1 MAKGDVYD
9 CRRFAWQL
17 RENADGSVFVR
28 YDTNP
33 INGSNKGRYN
43 TSSLVAAE
51 EVADTIR
58 VTTRSGSIYYFNK
71 DQIAYPMHL
80 ISLGIRFG
88 VKF

>member
-1 MAKGDVYD
+1 MAKGDCYD
-9 CRRFAWQL
+9 CRSYTWQL

-28 YDTNP
+28 YDSAP
-33 INGSNKGRYN
+33 INRTNKGKYN
-43 TSSLVAAE
+43 TSSLVSAE

-58 VTTRSGSIYYFNK
+58 VVTRSGSIYYFNK
-71 DQIAYPMHL
+71 SQVAYPMHL